1 MHPEG
6 KFRAKARKAELGES
20 KSGEQIGIEFEI
32 LEGETKGHRLAY
44 YSSFSEAAM
53 AITIK
58 AMRTAGW
65 KGDDVTDLSS
75 LSREDVPVV
84 ELVVEHETWEDKTRA
99 KVKWVNSA
107 GGVQMKNPLDQG
119 KKAGLAARMRQ
130 AVASVDQDLRSSGAA
145 TNGSGAKPAGDIPF

>member
-6 KFRAKARKAELGES
+6 KFRAKSRKAEMGES
-20 KSGEQIGIEFEI
+20 SNKNEQVGIEFEI
-32 LEGETKGHRLAY
+32 VDGETKGQRLPY
-44 YSSFSEAAM
+44 YGSFTEAAM

-65 KGDDVTDLSS
+65 KGDDVTELSS
-75 LSREDVPVV
+75 LSREDVPIV
-84 ELVVEHETWEDKTRA
+84 ELVVEHEEWDGKTRA

-107 GGVQMKNPLDQG
+107 GGVSMKNPLSQE
-119 KKAGLAARMRQ
+119 KKSSLAARMRA

-145 TNGSGAKPAGDIPF
+145 QTNGAKPAGDIPF